1 MLLAMTIM
9 YIASGVHWSFNLY
22 TFMRE
27 MQDPVAWL
35 ALPNETVY
43 RWSLVTTVA
52 LFFDVSI
59 CKQKLC
65 PTDNEGEVLDQRYGC
80 DVARCIGVGVEPV
93 GHSAVHCTF
102 RCPGTSICIY
112 ISYLMT

>member
-1 MLLAMTIM
+1 MLLAMAIM
-9 YIASGVHWSFNLY
+9 YMASGVHWSFNLY

-27 MQDPVAWL
+27 MRDPVAWL

-59 CKQKLC
+59 CDLKC
-65 PTDNEGEVLDQRYGC
+65 CSTDDGCKVLDQRYGC
-80 DVARCIGVGVEPV
+80 DVARCIGMGVEPV
-93 GHSAVHCTF
+93 GYSAVHCAC
-102 RCPGTSICIY
+102 RRSGTSICF
-112 ISYLMT
+112 